1 MNLILL
7 GAPGAGK
14 GTQRAFLVERY
25 GIPVIATGDM
35 LRDERKA
42 NTPLGRQVAP
52 IMDRGDLVP
61 DDLLIQIVRK
71 RLQQPDTRRGFLL
84 DGFPRTVAQASALDQ
99 ILAEPGRAVDA
110 VLYLRVSRQ
119 VLIDRLAH
127 RYVCPTCGSVYT
139 FQPGEVRQGPR
150 CPKDGAQLYQRPDD
164 RPQVVA
170 RRIDVFLQQTAPL
183 IDYYAR
189 QGKLE
194 TIDGQLPVE
203 QVRAAILR
211 KLKTFE
217 PAQDVTA

>member
-14 GTQRAFLVERY
+14 GTQRPFLVQRY

-35 LRDERKA
+35 LREERQA
-42 NTPLGRQVAP
+42 DTPLGRQVAP

-71 RLQQPDTRRGFLL
+71 RLQQPDARRGFLF
-84 DGFPRTVAQASALDQ
+84 DGFPRTLAQAQALDR
-99 ILAEPGRAVDA
+99 ILGETGRAVDA
-110 VLYLRVSRQ
+110 VIYLRVSRQ

-127 RYVCPTCGSVYT
+127 RYVCPQCGAVYT
-139 FQPGEVRQGPR
+139 FTPDQVRSLAGCAR
-150 CPKDGAQLYQRPDD
+150 DGAELSQRPDD
-164 RPQVVA
+164 RPDVVA

-183 IDYYAR
+183 IDYYSR
-189 QGKLE
+189 QSRLQ

-203 QVRAAILR
+203 QVRQAILR
-211 KLKTFE
+211 KLRTLE
-217 PAQDVTA
+217 PAQA

>member
-14 GTQRAFLVERY
+14 GTQRPFLVQRY
-25 GIPVIATGDM
+25 GIPVIATGDI

-42 NTPLGRQVAP
+42 DSPLGRQVAP

-61 DDLLIQIVRK
+61 DDLLIQIVKK
-71 RLQQPDTRRGFLL
+71 RLQQPDARGGFLF
-84 DGFPRTVAQASALDQ
+84 DGFPRTLAQAQALDH
-99 ILAEPGRAVDA
+99 ILTEMGRDVDA

-127 RYVCPTCGSVYT
+127 RYVCGVCGSVYT
-139 FQPGEVRQGPR
+139 FTPEQVLSLPR
-150 CPKDGAQLYQRPDD
+150 CARDGSELTQRPDD
-164 RPQVVA
+164 RPEVVA

-183 IDYYAR
+183 IDYYSR

-194 TIDGQLPVE
+194 NIDGQLPVD
-203 QVRAAILR
+203 QVREAILR
-211 KLKTFE
+211 KLKSLE
-217 PAQDVTA
+217 PATT